1 MGRYILALVY
11 FELNG
16 DDTVHISSKNNVNE
30 LGPQWLSAKSICAWM
45 GVSCE
50 KNGHVSVLSL
60 ESENLK
66 GRIPSEL
73 GQLEFLTKINF
84 RNNAISGNIPLSFG
98 GLKMMS
104 KYHPL
109 LLINYSLILSTVI

>member
-1 MGRYILALVY
+1 MGEVDCDKIACSCCSACSSGNKRESEIKDLLIDECPKKPGTYHAKALDWILHGDKLKLPSTAATLRQRYILALVY

-16 DDTVHISSKNNVNE
+16 DDTVHISS
-30 LGPQWLSAKSICAWM
+30 
-45 GVSCE
+45 E

-73 GQLEFLTKINF
+73 GQLEFLT
-84 RNNAISGNIPLSFG
+84 
-98 GLKMMS
+98 
-104 KYHPL
+104 
-109 LLINYSLILSTVI
+109 